1 MRVISGMDGFED
13 KGGLSGDA
21 MSRVSKRILLAM
33 SLIAQMIINMPRS
46 ERGYAR
52 TEIPITFSPR
62 VLGDDI
68 MHLEET

>member
-1 MRVISGMDGFED
+1 MEGFED

-33 SLIAQMIINMPRS
+33 SLIADDHQSAARQK
-46 ERGYAR
+46 GGKR

-62 VLGDDI
+62 ILGNDI
-68 MHLEET
+68 MHLEEA